1 MRCVTIRT
9 MDMYREKLLDHYH
22 NPRNYGK
29 IEDADAIM
37 TLENLNCGDKIS
49 VSLKIDKG
57 KVQEAK
63 FEGEGCAIAVAAAS
77 MLTEEIIGKTKA
89 EIAKINLERLMEI
102 MGVNLTPY
110 RYKCAALSLESV
122 KQALS
127 IPFDQIS

>member
-1 MRCVTIRT
+1 
-9 MDMYREKLLDHYH
+9 MYREKLLDHYH
-22 NPRNYGK
+22 NPRNYGR

-37 TLENLNCGDKIS
+37 TLENLNCGDTIS
-49 VSLKIDKG
+49 VSLKLDNG
-57 KVQEAK
+57 RVTAAK

-77 MLTEEIIGKTKA
+77 MLTEEIVGKSKT
-89 EIAKINLERLMEI
+89 EIAKINLEKLMEI
-102 MGVNLTPY
+102 MGVSLTPS